1 MATLETNSPKT
12 MKKIGAYR
20 PFSVVELIDNIF
32 RENTLEELR
41 KEYQGATILQQ
52 LLCIEKS
59 LKLLIDNKAS
69 RKEHEAEL
77 KKLGKIQEPMELNRK
92 RKENQKIEQ
101 AREKEATRERQL
113 KEKIGDKKKRK
124 DMGRTFI
131 QEKEEVFPEE
141 EAYVEHELYEK
152 YFT

>member
-1 MATLETNSPKT
+1 